1 MPTPTIGTVTTAHKP
16 AAFPFSFTGSHDATG
31 AAALLVA
38 VTTPMSAAWD
48 FVTASYAGASMT
60 KLIRQT
66 NTQGTVWLYGLNAPA
81 TGSNTL
87 LLAHSGQY
95 GDLSSI
101 VAANLSGTNT
111 TTPFGQTVGGGGA
124 TTLNLAITTTDVERL
139 LVAAIAPYYHPIPT
153 FSGATQTAVWAETTS
168 ANNAQRGR
176 SVDATTAGTYTVTA
190 SVGYNNVFGAMV
202 EILPAAGIS
211 PPPVPPPPPPPAAGG
226 PVRRRTTI
234 RTLLRM

>member
-1 MPTPTIGTVTTAHKP
+1 MPTPTIGTITAAHKP
-16 AAFPFSFTGSHDATG
+16 AAFPFSFTGTHNATG

-48 FVTASYAGASMT
+48 FVTATYGGANLT

-66 NTQGTVWLYGLNAPA
+66 NTQGTVWLYGLNAPVS
-81 TGSNTL
+81 GSNTL

-111 TTPFGQTVGGGGA
+111 LTPFGQTVGGGGS

-139 LVAAIAPYYHPIPT
+139 LVAAIAPYFHPIPT

-168 ANNAQRGR
+168 ADNAQRRR
-176 SVDATTAGTYTVTA
+176 SVDAASAATYTVTA
-190 SVGYNNVFGAMV
+190 TVAFNNVYGAMV
-202 EILPAAGIS
+202 EVL
-211 PPPVPPPPPPPAAGG
+211 PVPPPPPPPAVATSHPLRGLSI
-226 PVRRRTTI
+226 PPA
-234 RTLLRM
+234 LLAM